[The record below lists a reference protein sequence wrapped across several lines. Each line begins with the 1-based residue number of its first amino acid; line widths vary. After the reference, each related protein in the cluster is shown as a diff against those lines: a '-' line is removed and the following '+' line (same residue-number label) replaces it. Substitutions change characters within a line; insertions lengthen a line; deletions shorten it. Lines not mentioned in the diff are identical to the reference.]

1 MEIKLESNRQF
12 LFKIFVPFVFLLSI
26 TIIGL
31 LIYIILS
38 SSNSIS
44 LIIPTIIIGIIDLF
58 YISIIIVLKVKKK
71 PIFIFNNKQI
81 IYFKKDN
88 KVIIN
93 VNDIKTMIYVSNKW
107 YDFIL
112 YIFIILLG
120 DSGGFNMPMLRIV
133 EKNGKE
139 HLLGYFSKQNIIGL
153 KNLYYNLLIIK

>member
-26 TIIGL
+26 TTIGL

-38 SSNSIS
+38 SSTSIP
-44 LIIPTIIIGIIDLF
+44 LIISTIIIGIIDLF

-81 IYFKKDN
+81 IYFKKDD

-93 VNDIKTMIYVSNKW
+93 VSDIKTMIYVSNKW

-120 DSGGFNMPMLRIV
+120 DSGGFNMPML
-133 EKNGKE
+133 
-139 HLLGYFSKQNIIGL
+139 
-153 KNLYYNLLIIK
+153 